1 MTLETLLLF
10 ALTIVPLVFTP
21 GPDILLVVAQA
32 LSRGK
37 AAALRSNAGILLGY
51 VAHGVLAT
59 LGVTAVV
66 AATPWL
72 FELMRWA
79 GVAYLAW
86 LAARM
91 LYSAT
96 KSRAEAKQNVSG
108 SNLLAQGFFTAFL
121 NPKGLLVFFAI
132 LPPFI
137 DPQLNIPLQAATLS
151 VLFIIL
157 CGLGYTAVILLAA
170 ITARAGSFSDVR
182 RRWLEAIAGTLLGYA
197 AVRLAAAAR

>member
-1 MTLETLLLF
+1 MTIETLLLF

-37 AAALRSNAGILLGY
+37 AAASRSNAGILLGY
-51 VAHGVLAT
+51 AAHGVLAT
-59 LGVTAVV
+59 LGVTAIV

-91 LYSAT
+91 LYSAMKPST
-96 KSRAEAKQNVSG
+96 ELKQNVSG

-121 NPKGLLVFFAI
+121 NPKGLLVFFAL

-137 DPQLNIPLQAATLS
+137 APLSNIPLQAAMLS
-151 VLFIIL
+151 ALFIAL
-157 CGLGYTAVILLAA
+157 CGLGYTIVILLAA
-170 ITARAGSFSDVR
+170 QTARAGSFSDLR

-197 AVRLAAAAR
+197 AMRLATAAR

>member
-10 ALTIVPLVFTP
+10 TLTIVPLVFTP

-32 LSRGK
+32 FSHGK

-79 GVAYLAW
+79 GVTYLAW

-96 KSRAEAKQNVSG
+96 KTQNHADQKIPG

-137 DPQLNIPLQAATLS
+137 DPQLNIPLQAAALS
-151 VLFIIL
+151 GLFIIL

-170 ITARAGSFSDVR
+170 KTARAGSFSNLR

-197 AVRLAAAAR
+197 AVKLAAAAR